1 MFGDNK
7 DKERIK
13 SVYVTSLEWFANV
26 AAVAVTFFWTPMLMN
41 WSHPFI
47 RDFTLNN
54 YPRELLVPVEFAW
67 FFILGGL
74 VFFISRASLALVLI
88 GAGLA
93 LFMRFFA

>member
-1 MFGDNK
+1 MFADPK
-7 DKERIK
+7 DQQRIK

-26 AAVAVTFFWTPMLMN
+26 AAVAVTFFLTPILMN
-41 WSHPFI
+41 WTHPVI
-47 RDFTLNN
+47 RDFTLNH

-74 VFFISRASLALVLI
+74 VFFASRASLALLLI
-88 GAGLA
+88 GAGLV